1 MESLI
6 ESIGIAFQRQSD
18 ITSCTLELK
27 ESNEAL
33 FHCLERKAGQR
44 LSYLFSDLFHAIDKL
59 VQSDDRI

>member
-18 ITSCTLELK
+18 ITSRTLEHK
-27 ESNEAL
+27 ESNEAP

-44 LSYLFSDLFHAIDKL
+44 LSYFFADLLHAIDKL